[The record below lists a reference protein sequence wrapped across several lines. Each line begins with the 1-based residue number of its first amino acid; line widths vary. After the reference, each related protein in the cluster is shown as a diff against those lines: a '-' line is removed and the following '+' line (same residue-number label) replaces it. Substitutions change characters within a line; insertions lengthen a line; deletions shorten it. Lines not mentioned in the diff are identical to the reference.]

1 MNQDLKSQWVRLE
14 KLREQYQE
22 AIAQAS
28 PVQQHYQPEQKSWNM
43 LQVMQH
49 LVMSEKLS
57 MDYLISKNYSNAR
70 KPTGITAVMRSI
82 GMRILLR
89 SPVKIK
95 APPIAGLESLN
106 ELDAENLMQEWQKV
120 RAAMYEYL
128 IFFPE
133 EKISFSIF
141 RHPRAG
147 WLNIRQA
154 LSFFEDHLLHHQY
167 QLQRI
172 RKTAGFP
179 R

>member
-1 MNQDLKSQWVRLE
+1 MNPELNTLWIRLE

-22 AIAQAS
+22 AIAQAT
-28 PVQQHYQPEQKSWNM
+28 PAQQHYQPDQESWNM

-57 MDYLISKNYSNAR
+57 MNYLISKNYTNAR
-70 KPTGITAVMRSI
+70 KPTGITAVIRSL
-82 GMRILLR
+82 GMRLLLR
-89 SPVKIK
+89 SPVKVK
-95 APPIAGLESLN
+95 APPIAGLEPFD
-106 ELDAENLMQEWQKV
+106 ELDAEKLMQEWQTV
-120 RAAMYEYL
+120 REAMYEYL
-128 IFFPE
+128 RFFPE